1 MAFRTLGYCRI
12 ANQSGATLTSNVR
25 QLGLL
30 NESSCSLS
38 VGARLKAR
46 IMILKILLVMC
57 AAIMGIL
64 LLAATKPDTYRIQ
77 RSITINAP
85 PERVFALID
94 DFHQWPRWAPQD
106 REDATMRRSYGLQSS
121 GIGAVSQW
129 TSDGSAGAGEMAIT
143 AVIPN
148 SRIDVAVDWI
158 KPFKVRNTHG
168 FVITPEGQHI
178 RVTWNAKGSNLFIM
192 KIMEVFVG
200 VNGLMGKHFDTG
212 LKNLKAA
219 AEK

>member
-1 MAFRTLGYCRI
+1 
-12 ANQSGATLTSNVR
+12 
-25 QLGLL
+25 
-30 NESSCSLS
+30 
-38 VGARLKAR
+38 
-46 IMILKILLVMC
+46 MILKILLVVC
-57 AAIMGIL
+57 VAIIGIL
-64 LLAATKPDTYRIQ
+64 VFAATKPDTFRIQ

-121 GIGAVSQW
+121 GVGAVSQW
-129 TSDGSAGAGEMAIT
+129 KSDGSAGAGEMAIT
-143 AVIPN
+143 AAIPN
-148 SRIDVAVDWI
+148 SRIDVTVDWI
-158 KPFKVRNTHG
+158 KPFKVRNTHE
-168 FVITPEGQHI
+168 FEITPEGQQV
-178 RVTWNAKGSNLFIM
+178 RVTWIAEGSNLYLM

-219 AEK
+219 AEQ